1 MERNLPIARKY
12 WTLIPTCVQTLLL
25 GVLGKLWEQISDLRD
40 QVEQLRKEV
49 GRLKE
54 RANRNSRNSSFP
66 PSSDKPDVKR
76 PPPKKPSGRK
86 KGGQKGHP
94 KHQREL
100 APPDQVTQ
108 TISCKPT
115 TCGQCGEKLDG
126 EDTDPH
132 RHQVWE
138 IPPIKPEITEYQI
151 HSLEC
156 QHCRTTTKG
165 QLPAGV
171 GRGQF
176 GPRLTSLIAML
187 TGVYRLSKRSIQTL
201 CADVFGLVISTGQV
215 CRLQAST
222 AGVLDPCVQQAREY
236 VATQPANIDET
247 GWKEGLR
254 KCWLW
259 VAVTA
264 RVVVYLIRPT
274 RGAKVLHEI
283 AHAEHGQIITSDRAK
298 AYDTWPL
305 ELRQLC
311 WSHLRR
317 DFQAMIDRGGPGIE
331 IGEHLLAYSDR
342 FFGWWHRVRDETL
355 SRSTFRRYIHSLRQA
370 VYDELELG
378 AECGCAKT
386 AATCRELIDRESALW
401 TFVYAEGIEPTNNS
415 GEREVRHSVILRKT
429 SFGTDSAVGSRFIE
443 NIMTVVATCRRQG
456 RNILEFLTQAHKA
469 ALSGNSGPALLP

>member
-1 MERNLPIARKY
+1 MEGNPPIGLKY
-12 WTLIPTCVQTLLL
+12 WKLIPTCVQAMLL
-25 GVLGKLWEQISDLRD
+25 GLFGKLFEQIGNLRD
-40 QVEQLRKEV
+40 EVKQLREELA
-49 GRLKE
+49 RLKE
-54 RANRNSRNSSFP
+54 RAGRNSTNSSFP

-76 PPPKKPSGRK
+76 RPPKKGSRRK
-86 KGGQKGHP
+86 KGAQKGHP
-94 KHQREL
+94 KHERKL
-100 APPDQVTQ
+100 APPEDVTK
-108 TISCKPT
+108 TIACKPT
-115 TCGQCGEKLDG
+115 ECGRCGEKLDG
-126 EDTDPH
+126 QDADPR

-138 IPPIKPEITEYQI
+138 IPPIKPTITEYQI

-156 QHCRTTTKG
+156 PHCHTSTKG
-165 QLPAGV
+165 QLPSEV
-171 GRGQF
+171 GRGHF

-187 TGVYRLSKRSIQTL
+187 TGVYRLSKRNIQKL
-201 CADVFGLVISTGQV
+201 CADVFGLAISTGQV

-222 AGVLDPCVQQAREY
+222 AAVLDPCVQQAREY

-274 RGAKVLHEI
+274 RGAKVLHEL
-283 AHAEHGQIITSDRAK
+283 AHAEHGQVVTSDRAK

-317 DFQAMIDRGGPGIE
+317 DFQAMIDRAGPGMS

-342 FFGWWHRVRDETL
+342 LFRWWHRVRDGTL
-355 SRSTFRRYIHSLRQA
+355 SRSTFRKYVRPLRQA
-370 VYDELELG
+370 FCDELELG
-378 AECGCAKT
+378 TECDCAKT
-386 AATCRELIDRESALW
+386 AATCRELLDREGALW
-401 TFVYAEGIEPTNNS
+401 TFVYNEGIEPTNNS
-415 GEREVRHSVILRKT
+415 GEREVRHPVILRKT

-443 NIMTVVATCRRQG
+443 NIMTVVATCRRQS
-456 RNILEFLTQAHKA
+456 RNILEFLTQTHRA
-469 ALSGNSGPALLP
+469 ALSGNSRPTLVP